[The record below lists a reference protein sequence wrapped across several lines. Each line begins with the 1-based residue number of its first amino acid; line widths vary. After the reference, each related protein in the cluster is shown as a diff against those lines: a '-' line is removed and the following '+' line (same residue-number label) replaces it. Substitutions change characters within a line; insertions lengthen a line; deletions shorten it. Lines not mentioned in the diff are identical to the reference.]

1 MNWWYERVEPRSDL
15 LTAGRFEHAQKRR
28 DRWGRTRHFWPMGV
42 AMTRGISHLAN
53 PVMTCW
59 HVEERDVI
67 SGGPGIDKARFIDPN
82 FVEKD
87 WELHKSL
94 ICIIW

>member
-1 MNWWYERVEPRSDL
+1 
-15 LTAGRFEHAQKRR
+15 
-28 DRWGRTRHFWPMGV
+28 
-42 AMTRGISHLAN
+42 MTRGISHLAN

-67 SGGPGIDKARFIDPN
+67 SGGPGIDKTRFIDPN

-87 WELHKSL
+87 RELHTINYEFIRASTNLKNIQYCSTYN
-94 ICIIW
+94 